1 MSPTRG
7 SAPRLLRSGEVA
19 AMLYVHPRTVTR
31 WANSGKLT
39 SVLTPGGQRRFALTE
54 VLQAMSGQDASRD
67 VSSAYESLSGAVAHD
82 SPTARAAR
90 SVNLRAAEAGAA
102 GALVVVAATTARCD
116 RQAAG
121 READAL
127 VANEAARHVVGAR
140 FRADAAAARVRGAA
154 ELAAEAARARA
165 TPGDLDAEL
174 LAAQTAWTVEAAAV
188 LVAEEAATL
197 AEVVADGVATTAAL
211 ITAKRMVLELAI
223 QAEADATAA
232 ALTTRTLRAASVSA
246 EEARER
252 VGGEVPQLP
261 STR

>member
-31 WANSGKLT
+31 WAISGKLT
-39 SVLTPGGQRRFALTE
+39 SVFTPGGQRRFTLTE
-54 VLQAMSGQDASRD
+54 VMRAMSGQDASRD
-67 VSSAYESLSGAVAHD
+67 VSSAYQSLSGEVAHD
-82 SPTARAAR
+82 SPTARAAGA
-90 SVNLRAAEAGAA
+90 VNLGPADAAAA
-102 GALVVVAATTARCD
+102 RALVVEAATTARCD

-121 READAL
+121 READSL

-140 FRADAAAARVRGAA
+140 LRADTAAARVRCAA
-154 ELAAEAARARA
+154 ELAAEEARARA

-174 LAAQTAWTVEAAAV
+174 LAAQTASTVEAAAV

-211 ITAKRMVLELAI
+211 ISAKRMLLERAI

-232 ALTTRTLRAASVSA
+232 ELTTRTLHAANVSA